1 MGSKR
6 GARYSPRASLLMS
19 LDVSTLAD
27 LLHARAKASPNDP
40 AIRVK
45 DGEGWA
51 TRTWSEVAE
60 RADVIAAGIL
70 TAIELEDND
79 VIGLLGQTSEA
90 WLTCDFAA
98 LSVGLQTVPIYASLH
113 PEEVGYAHVDTD
125 IKLVIVDDAAQL
137 DKIRTMRKGFT
148 FFDVEYPADKLNLSH
163 IVVIDDAGIEPA
175 DDWESL
181 AELEARGG
189 QKLESMRE
197 EMERRRA
204 AATPDQTATY
214 TYTSGTTGPPKAVIQ
229 THDNHLAMSRAA
241 SSAGVLDD
249 GMREGG
255 LFLFLPLAHSFG
267 RLIQFSAPFKN
278 LHLIISAVP
287 TLADD
292 ARATRPGFFPAAPRV
307 YEKMK
312 AKIETAV
319 AGAPPMRQKL
329 FHWAVGTGIEAVPYR
344 CEGHGLPFF
353 LGLRHAIA
361 DKLVLSK
368 LRARLG
374 LDRAFALLSGSAPL
388 DPDVHRFF
396 LALGLD
402 LLEAYGLTE
411 TCPGLTANLPGKI
424 KIGTVGPPL
433 PNVEIKI
440 AEDGEILAKGP
451 NITQGYLNR
460 PDATGGAFDDD
471 GWFCTGDL
479 GAKDDDGFVKI
490 TGRKKELIKTSGG
503 KYVAPAK
510 IEGRLKGLPFVQE
523 AVVIG
528 DRRNYCVCLIAVDPE
543 ELGEWAQQQGVP
555 AQTDHPEVEKA
566 IEAHIKKVNTSL
578 ASFES
583 IKYWRLTPEP
593 LSVDNGLL
601 TASLKVKRN
610 IVEERYASIIDA
622 MYNSANK

>member
-1 MGSKR
+1 
-6 GARYSPRASLLMS
+6 MS
-19 LDVSTLAD
+19 LDIKTLAD
-27 LLHARAKASPNDP
+27 LLHARAEASPNDI
-40 AIRVK
+40 ALRVN
-45 DGEGWA
+45 DGSQWA
-51 TRTWSEVAE
+51 TRSWKELAD

-70 TAIELEDND
+70 TATELADND
-79 VIGLLGQTSEA
+79 VIGLLGKTSED
-90 WLTCDFAA
+90 WLACDFAG

-113 PEEVGYAHVDTD
+113 PEEIGYAHVDTS
-125 IKLVIVDDAAQL
+125 IKLVIVDDKAQL
-137 DKIRTMRKGFT
+137 EKIRTMRGGFD
-148 FFDVEYPADKLNLSH
+148 FFGVHYDADKVLLRH
-163 IVVIDDAGIEPA
+163 IVVIDPQGIEAA

-181 AELEARGG
+181 ADLEARGA
-189 QKLESMRE
+189 KELEAQRDE
-197 EMERRRA
+197 VKRRRA
-204 AATPDQTATY
+204 AADPHQTATY

-229 THDNHLAMSRAA
+229 THDNHLAMARSA

-249 GMREGG
+249 EMRLGG

-312 AKIETAV
+312 AKIEMAV
-319 AGAPPMRQKL
+319 EGAPPIRQKL
-329 FHWAVGTGIEAVPYR
+329 FHWAIATGTEAAPYR
-344 CEGHGLPFF
+344 CTGESLPFF
-353 LGLRHAIA
+353 LGLRYALA

-368 LRARLG
+368 LRTRLG

-388 DPDVHRFF
+388 DPDVHTFF
-396 LALGLD
+396 LACGLD

-433 PNVEIKI
+433 PGVEIKI
-440 AEDGEILAKGP
+440 ADDGEILAKGP
-451 NITQGYLNR
+451 NITKGYLNR
-460 PDATGGAFDDD
+460 ADATDAAFDEE

-479 GAKDDDGFVKI
+479 GSRDSGGFIKI

-510 IEGRLKGLPFVQE
+510 IEGQLKGLPIVQE
-523 AVVIG
+523 AVVVG
-528 DRRNYCVCLIAVDPE
+528 DRRNYCVCLIAVDTD
-543 ELGEWAQQQGVP
+543 ELGDWAKQRGIP
-555 AQTDHPEVEKA
+555 AQSDHPEVKKA
-566 IEAHIKKVNTSL
+566 IEAHVSKVNSGL

-583 IKYWRLTPEP
+583 IKYWRQTPEP

-601 TASLKVKRN
+601 TASLKVKRKV
-610 IVEERYASIIDA
+610 VEDRYSEIIDA
-622 MYNSANK
+622 MYSAKK